1 MIGGLLVGF
10 ISGFIG
16 GFFTM
21 AVLVAASED

>member
-1 MIGGLLVGF
+1 MIGGLIIGF